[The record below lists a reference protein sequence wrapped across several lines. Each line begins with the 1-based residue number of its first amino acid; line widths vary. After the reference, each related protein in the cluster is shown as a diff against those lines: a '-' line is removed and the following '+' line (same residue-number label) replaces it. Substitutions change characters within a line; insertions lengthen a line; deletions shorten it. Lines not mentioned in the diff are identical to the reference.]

1 MVYLDTL
8 KLGPKM
14 RKMNGEQEF
23 AVVHGQPE
31 NVLAIPFWN
40 GRAYI
45 YGAGPG
51 GAGSEYKKGI
61 GK

>member
-8 KLGPKM
+8 KLRPKM

-45 YGAGPG
+45 YDAGPG
-51 GAGSEYKKGI
+51 RVGFEYKKGI